1 MLPRCTT
8 ETGRRQASR
17 PYSEKSNSP
26 GEVRVFL
33 PGVPLV
39 NGLHVQD
46 MLPKYGL
53 LTQQLSKVKFALINL
68 ENAIDSGN
76 WERFFTNASKCQGLF
91 AKMFSYQEAM
101 NRSDYETSFDP
112 IMKVYSSFNDTL
124 RVNLDDAFSYL
135 KTRVSDLSKFSIE
148 ERREKA
154 LNILGILNTDAL
166 ALFNAFGGGS
176 KKRYSPI
183 TILDIGKL
191 EAKTRAVL
199 LSEDEP
205 LSMGPSVPKRS
216 RSFSLTTFRPIAE

>member
-1 MLPRCTT
+1 MI
-8 ETGRRQASR
+8 
-17 PYSEKSNSP
+17 
-26 GEVRVFL
+26 
-33 PGVPLV
+33 
-39 NGLHVQD
+39 
-46 MLPKYGL
+46 
-53 LTQQLSKVKFALINL
+53 VKMKGFSAVSAKTLIS
-68 ENAIDSGN
+68 AI
-76 WERFFTNASKCQGLF
+76 
-91 AKMFSYQEAM
+91 
-101 NRSDYETSFDP
+101 TSFDP

-148 ERREKA
+148 ERREEA
-154 LNILGILNTDAL
+154 VHILGILKTDAL

-205 LSMGPSVPKRS
+205 LLMGPSVPRRS
-216 RSFSLTTFRPIAE
+216 RSFSPTTFRPIAE